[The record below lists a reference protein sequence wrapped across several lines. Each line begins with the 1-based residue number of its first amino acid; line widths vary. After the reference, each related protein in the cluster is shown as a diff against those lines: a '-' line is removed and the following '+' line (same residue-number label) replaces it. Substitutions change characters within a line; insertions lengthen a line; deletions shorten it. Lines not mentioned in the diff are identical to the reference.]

1 MEKKKEKKER
11 QTDRETGAID
21 QPETDRKSWTELL

>member
-1 MEKKKEKKER
+1 MEKKKRK
-11 QTDRETGAID
+11 TDRETGAID

>member
-1 MEKKKEKKER
+1 MKKKEKKER
-11 QTDRETGAID
+11 DRETGAID